1 MMKTIQ
7 AHPSYPIRKEQSKN
21 SPGVTAPALV
31 APATAKET
39 APRRSL
45 GDLLGSLDRLVGVS
59 ANLVAKPVGDFQR
72 EGQIYSIP
80 RYLFVG
86 PTGGGAPIRIGIFAG
101 LHGDEPEG
109 SRAVV
114 QFIRLLENRPE
125 LAQGYCLFFY
135 PVCNP
140 TGYEDGTRHS
150 RSGRDLNREF
160 WRDSNEP
167 EVRLLQSE
175 LVSQAFDGL
184 ISLHSDDT
192 SAGMY
197 GFVSGAT
204 LTRHLLRPALAAAGD
219 LLPVNQSEQIDGF
232 NAAHGIIHGGYE
244 GVLSAPPKVR
254 PKPFEIILE
263 TPGQAP
269 RYVQQCAL
277 VIALRTILTE
287 YRKFIAY
294 AANL

>member
-1 MMKTIQ
+1 MKINQET
-7 AHPSYPIRKEQSKN
+7 PSNLMRN
-21 SPGVTAPALV
+21 SSNQNSLDSMAPMPGALGTSV
-31 APATAKET
+31 QTGHQ
-39 APRRSL
+39 RSL
-45 GDLLGSLDRLVGVS
+45 SELLGPLDRLTGVS
-59 ANLVAKPVGDFQR
+59 ANLVLKPVGHFQH
-72 EGQIYSIP
+72 EGQTYSIP

-86 PTGGGAPIRIGIFAG
+86 PKGGAAPIRIAVFAG
-101 LHGDEPEG
+101 IHGDEPEG
-109 SRAVV
+109 SHAVV
-114 QFIRLLENRPE
+114 QFIRLLESKPE

-140 TGYEDGTRHS
+140 TGYEDNTRCS
-150 RSGRDLNREF
+150 RGCIDLNREF
-160 WRDSNEP
+160 WRDSKEP

-175 LVSQAFDGL
+175 LVSQSFDGL

-192 SAGMY
+192 SGGLY

-204 LTRHLLRPALAAAGD
+204 LTKHLLRPALAAAGD
-219 LLPVNQSEQIDGF
+219 LLPVNHSEQIDGF
-232 NAAHGIIHGGYE
+232 EAAQGIIHDGYA

-269 RYVQQCAL
+269 RFVQQCAL